1 MIPDAVDPEGK
12 FRWRGEDVVVGF
24 GKNNG
29 VPLRQIALENPDFLR
44 WILRADFSQ
53 EVKQIAQNALK
64 GFFPEKK

>member
-1 MIPDAVDPEGK
+1 MI
-12 FRWRGEDVVVGF
+12 GF

-29 VPLRQIALENPDFLR
+29 IPLRQIAVENPEFLR